1 MNWLTA
7 SVFIE
12 PHERH
17 EAVEAYKDR
26 LTPEQVDEI
35 DDAPDEAIIQ
45 LKFGAAGTQIVVI
58 EEG

>member
-1 MNWLTA
+1 MF

-17 EAVEAYKDR
+17 EAVEAWKDR
-26 LTPEQVDEI
+26 LTPEQIDEI
-35 DDAPDEAIIQ
+35 DDAPETALIRLYAIGPDILRVQ
-45 LKFGAAGTQIVVI
+45 VI